1 MGVACGSH
9 YLGEFLRVRTYVQD
23 SVAVAMSSGSKQ
35 EQLRRLMREQKA
47 KSSADQKRIEH
58 PLAR

>member
-1 MGVACGSH
+1 MGPKCVGGNFCETFRI
-9 YLGEFLRVRTYVQD
+9 LF
-23 SVAVAMSSGSKQ
+23 AVAMSSGSKQ

-47 KSSADQKRIEH
+47 KSSADHKRIEH